1 MRAIFTRFIGA
12 TNSHPA
18 RIIAM
23 SNEHRITIAADS
35 DEPGDAQH
43 ERGHIKAAYALCKK
57 MGWTGQLIEGGH
69 SRGHVFVF
77 APGDWAACCRAS
89 NRIADDLSHRVALAC
104 VSRIQE
110 TNYPIKAWAEIIASE
125 TGIEMPSDREDRK

>member
-12 TNSHPA
+12 TNSRPA

-43 ERGHIKAAYALCKK
+43 ERGHMKAAYALCNK

-69 SRGHVFVF
+69 SRGRVFVF
-77 APGDWAACCRAS
+77 APGDWHACCRAS
-89 NRIADDLSHRVALAC
+89 NRIADLVSAVYCVPAQAKALRRMMPTA
-104 VSRIQE
+104 
-110 TNYPIKAWAEIIASE
+110 TWAEIIASE
-125 TGIEMPSDREDRK
+125 TGIEMPSDRETK